1 MLYSLAG
8 DTREVGYMGV
18 NTSLCYLPGIALNNL
33 LNFSELQ
40 LFFSE
45 DDNSTSAS

>member
-1 MLYSLAG
+1 
-8 DTREVGYMGV
+8 MGV

-40 LFFSE
+40 LFSVKMIIVHLPRRTVE
-45 DDNSTSAS
+45 RLE